1 MEGSEGER
9 PQGASALRALE
20 PSPPN
25 SVVDHVHVTC
35 AFAPTFPALPCT
47 VAPRCADEAAEA
59 AVAALQQAQR
69 RRGSPVAVLAAM
81 QRAEERHEQ
90 EQAAGPSKRARLLNK
105 LEGRTGGSAAPSSS
119 ASALADSHLQTAA
132 SQLAKVLSGNAAL
145 AAEAGGDVAGVAA
158 ALVRQLAAG
167 GPSKPVFQSKLSNLA
182 VQLKKA
188 SSAADVPALAAVL
201 GSAGVVQ
208 QAEPAAPQA
217 AQAAVPAAS
226 VGAQAA
232 PPAAPSA
239 AAGSASAARPL
250 SQQQFQQ
257 QVDHALALATSAD
270 PVPSGLTAGSD
281 DRVPAAAAAAALQ
294 ALAAA
299 EVTVDLLAATGAGR
313 KVQQLKRHAVP
324 AVAAAAAEVVAAW
337 KARLKAAGAH

>member
-1 MEGSEGER
+1 M
-9 PQGASALRALE
+9 
-20 PSPPN
+20 
-25 SVVDHVHVTC
+25 HVTC
-35 AFAPTFPALPCT
+35 AIAPTFPALPCT
-47 VAPRCADEAAEA
+47 VAPCCADEAAEA
-59 AVAALQQAQR
+59 AVAALRQAQR

-81 QRAEERHEQ
+81 QRAEERHER

-105 LEGRTGGSAAPSSS
+105 LEGRTGGSTAPSSS
-119 ASALADSHLQTAA
+119 SSALADSHLQTAA

-145 AAEAGGDVAGVAA
+145 AAETGGDMAGAAA

-182 VQLKKA
+182 VQLRKA

-201 GSAGVVQ
+201 ASAGVVQ
-208 QAEPAAPQA
+208 QAEPAAAQA
-217 AQAAVPAAS
+217 AQAAVPAAP
-226 VGAQAA
+226 GDAQAA
-232 PPAAPSA
+232 PAAAPGA
-239 AAGSASAARPL
+239 AAGSAPAAGSL

-281 DRVPAAAAAAALQ
+281 DSVPASAAAAALQ